1 MIELEKPTEIIK
13 MTSAEFVKRAEGMF
27 ELEISDIAYVR
38 LGELIDDTYFEM
50 DDDLSVKIVNYAKSM
65 LLGRKRKE
73 YDVESDSF
81 KNFYTIAKVKGT
93 DDAHEALLW
102 QRAKHIAWCYDNK
115 DRMDKCTT
123 EQICEHFGD
132 AMNYFIIEYLMFG
145 KVSKWNRPVESED

>member
-1 MIELEKPTEIIK
+1 MINLEKPTEIIK
-13 MTSAEFVKRAEGMF
+13 MTSAEFIAKAEPLF
-27 ELEISDIAYVR
+27 EYT
-38 LGELIDDTYFEM
+38 GEESQYIIERNVTDLLNDTKPVYLVGEF
-50 DDDLSVKIVNYAKSM
+50 VKIKDYAKSM

-81 KNFYTIAKVKGT
+81 KSFYTIAKVKGT

-132 AMNYFIIEYLMFG
+132 AMNYFILEYLMFG
-145 KVSKWNRPVESED
+145 EVSKWNRPE